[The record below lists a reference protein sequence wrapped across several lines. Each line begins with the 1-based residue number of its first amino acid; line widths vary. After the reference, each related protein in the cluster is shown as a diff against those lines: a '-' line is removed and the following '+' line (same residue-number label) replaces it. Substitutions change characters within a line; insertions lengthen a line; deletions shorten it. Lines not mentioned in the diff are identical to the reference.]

1 MGTVTRLEGRAPVL
15 ALVAATAAALAYAYT
30 FTFSQFVP
38 YDDEGYF
45 TVTVQHLLDG
55 HRLYDDVPVPY
66 GPFFYLS
73 RWLIHGA
80 LRVPLVTD
88 AVRLITIGHWL
99 LCAALLAAVTY
110 RLSHRRDGRLWLTTI
125 TFVAMVLQLSTAA
138 REPGHPQELAA
149 LLIGVVCLLATFVAP
164 GQRSLACGLLGAAAG
179 ASLLVKINVGVFLA
193 AGMGVALV
201 LLGPTGGWWR
211 LVRRGSIVVIAL
223 PFALLRRDVGQLW
236 AAEFCAVTTVGI
248 ALAWIVAYR
257 IELDVRCT
265 PRDVF
270 LYPVGMLCATV
281 VTVGFMMLR
290 GTSLAGL
297 WSGAVLQPVQFPLQ
311 FGWPVRIGGYAVLC
325 GAMSAA
331 LLLLYETGGERTRAR
346 LVSRV
351 LPPCKLGAAGFA
363 IGEALTERWGRTPE
377 TLLTYGPAFLWL
389 ALVPPIGVRWSPREA
404 FGRTL
409 LCLIAAPQV
418 LIAYP
423 VPGSQV
429 LFGTMVIV
437 VIGVLLLSDVLV
449 ALESAGSPQW
459 VRIGRLGCVAS
470 VAAVL
475 AALGFHASGSVAAY
489 AYGRPLNV
497 DGGRLLRLPLQDTLL
512 YQWLVDN
519 VEASSDTFV
528 SPIGLNSLYSW
539 THRKPAG
546 PVVIGNSWKAISA
559 SQQQVMVGA
568 HQAYPNLVV
577 IDHPGF
583 FEPMPRDSAPFLI
596 YIDQQFRPVA
606 RFGPYL
612 LKIRNDRKEFAPSG
626 CAYPGSAE
634 AGGSAALVLRLGLP
648 PRAIAGRVA
657 SVTVVDLYRDG
668 LIADTASGDARLQA
682 SLHNGAGQT
691 LLARGAA
698 AVDMDVLRRQ
708 EGLVLTFPNPPA
720 GGLGA
725 LPAVCLM
732 DGDRRRL
739 LTLPVVQALALGA
752 R

>member
-1 MGTVTRLEGRAPVL
+1 
-15 ALVAATAAALAYAYT
+15 
-30 FTFSQFVP
+30 
-38 YDDEGYF
+38 
-45 TVTVQHLLDG
+45 
-55 HRLYDDVPVPY
+55 
-66 GPFFYLS
+66 
-73 RWLIHGA
+73 
-80 LRVPLVTD
+80 
-88 AVRLITIGHWL
+88 
-99 LCAALLAAVTY
+99 
-110 RLSHRRDGRLWLTTI
+110 
-125 TFVAMVLQLSTAA
+125 
-138 REPGHPQELAA
+138 
-149 LLIGVVCLLATFVAP
+149 
-164 GQRSLACGLLGAAAG
+164 
-179 ASLLVKINVGVFLA
+179 
-193 AGMGVALV
+193 
-201 LLGPTGGWWR
+201 
-211 LVRRGSIVVIAL
+211 
-223 PFALLRRDVGQLW
+223 
-236 AAEFCAVTTVGI
+236 
-248 ALAWIVAYR
+248 
-257 IELDVRCT
+257 
-265 PRDVF
+265 
-270 LYPVGMLCATV
+270 
-281 VTVGFMMLR
+281 
-290 GTSLAGL
+290 
-297 WSGAVLQPVQFPLQ
+297 
-311 FGWPVRIGGYAVLC
+311 
-325 GAMSAA
+325 
-331 LLLLYETGGERTRAR
+331 
-346 LVSRV
+346 
-351 LPPCKLGAAGFA
+351 
-363 IGEALTERWGRTPE
+363 
-377 TLLTYGPAFLWL
+377 
-389 ALVPPIGVRWSPREA
+389 
-404 FGRTL
+404 
-409 LCLIAAPQV
+409 
-418 LIAYP
+418 
-423 VPGSQV
+423 
-429 LFGTMVIV
+429 
-437 VIGVLLLSDVLV
+437 
-449 ALESAGSPQW
+449 
-459 VRIGRLGCVAS
+459 
-470 VAAVL
+470 
-475 AALGFHASGSVAAY
+475 
-489 AYGRPLNV
+489 
-497 DGGRLLRLPLQDTLL
+497 
-512 YQWLVDN
+512 VDN

-739 LTLPVVQALALGA
+739 LTLPVVPAIALGA

>member
-1 MGTVTRLEGRAPVL
+1 MGTVTRLEGRAAVL

-30 FTFSQFVP
+30 FTFSRFAP

-73 RWLIHGA
+73 RWLIYGT

-125 TFVAMVLQLSTAA
+125 TFAAMTLQLSTAV

-149 LLIGVVCLLATFVAP
+149 LLIVAACLFGTFVSA
-164 GQRSLACGLLGAAAG
+164 GQRGLVCGLLGAAAG
-179 ASLLVKINVGVFLA
+179 ASLLVKINVGVFFA
-193 AGMGVALV
+193 AGTGVALV

-211 LVRRGSIVVIAL
+211 VPRWGSIVVVAL
-223 PFALLRRDVGQLW
+223 PFVLMWQDVGQLW
-236 AAEFCAVTTVGI
+236 AAEFCAVATLGI
-248 ALAWIVAYR
+248 ALVWIAACRV
-257 IELDVRCT
+257 EVDVRCT
-265 PRDVF
+265 ARDLCLF
-270 LYPVGMLCATV
+270 PIGILCATV
-281 VTVGFMMLR
+281 VSVGFMLWH
-290 GTSLAGL
+290 GTSLRGL
-297 WSGAVLQPVQFPLQ
+297 WNSAVLRPMQVPSQ

-325 GAMSAA
+325 GAVSAA
-331 LLLLYETGGERTRAR
+331 LLLLYETGGERIRAR
-346 LVSRV
+346 LASRV
-351 LPPCKLGAAGFA
+351 LPLCKLGAAALA
-363 IGEALTERWGRTPE
+363 IGEALAERWGSTPA
-377 TLLTYGPAFLWL
+377 TLLTCGPAVLWL
-389 ALVPPIGVRWSPREA
+389 ALVPPLGTRWSSREV

-418 LIAYP
+418 LMAYP

-429 LFGTMVIV
+429 LFGTMAIV
-437 VIGVLLLSDVLV
+437 VIGVLLLSDVL
-449 ALESAGSPQW
+449 AGLESARSSQW
-459 VRIGRLGCVAS
+459 GRVGRVGYVACVAT
-470 VAAVL
+470 VL
-475 AALGFHASGSVAAY
+475 AALSLHAKASLSAY
-489 AYGRPLNV
+489 AQGRPL
-497 DGGRLLRLPLQDTLL
+497 DAHGCRLLRLPLQDALL

-519 VEASSDTFV
+519 VEGSSDTFV
-528 SPIGLNSLYSW
+528 SPIGLNSLYAW

-546 PVVIGNSWKAISA
+546 PVVIDDSWKLIDATEQRAMIE
-559 SQQQVMVGA
+559 A

-577 IDHPGF
+577 IDHPGLF
-583 FEPMPRDSAPFLI
+583 GPTPRESVPFLV

-682 SLHNGAGQT
+682 SLHNGAGET

>member
-1 MGTVTRLEGRAPVL
+1 MLV
-15 ALVAATAAALAYAYT
+15 LVAATAAVLAYAYT
-30 FTFSQFVP
+30 FAFSQFVP
-38 YDDEGYF
+38 YDDEGYV

-55 HRLYDDVPVPY
+55 HRLYDDVPLGY

-73 RWLIHGA
+73 RWLIYGTLH
-80 LRVPLVTD
+80 VPLVTD
-88 AVRLITIGHWL
+88 AVHLITIGHWL

-110 RLSHRRDGRLWLTTI
+110 RLSHRQDGRLCLATMTL
-125 TFVAMVLQLSTAA
+125 VAMTLHLSTAA

-149 LLIGVVCLLATFVAP
+149 LLIVAACLLGTVVSA
-164 GQRSLACGLLGAAAG
+164 GQRGLVCGLLGAAAG
-179 ASLLVKINVGVFLA
+179 ASLLVKINVGVVFA
-193 AGMGVALV
+193 AGTAVALV

-211 LVRRGSIVVIAL
+211 VARRGSIVVMAL
-223 PFALLRRDVGQLW
+223 PFVLMRRDVGQLW
-236 AAEFCAVTTVGI
+236 AAEFCTVATLGI
-248 ALAWIVAYR
+248 ASAWIAAYR
-257 IELDVRCT
+257 VELDVRCT
-265 PRDVF
+265 AGDLC
-270 LYPVGMLCATV
+270 LYPVGMLCTTV
-281 VTVGFMMLR
+281 VSVGFILLHGSSLR
-290 GTSLAGL
+290 GL
-297 WSGAVLQPVQFPLQ
+297 WNSAVQLPMQFPSQ
-311 FGWPVRIGGYAVLC
+311 FGWPVRISGYAVLC
-325 GAMSAA
+325 GSVAAA
-331 LLLLYETGGERTRAR
+331 LLLLYEAGGERTRAQ
-346 LVSRV
+346 LASQV
-351 LPPCKLGAAGFA
+351 LPPCKLGAAALA
-363 IGEALTERWGRTPE
+363 IGEALTSPG
-377 TLLTYGPAFLWL
+377 TLLTWGPAFLWL
-389 ALVPPIGVRWSPREA
+389 ALVPPRGARWSSREA

-429 LFGTMVIV
+429 LFGTMAIV
-437 VIGVLLLSDVLV
+437 VIGVLLLADVL
-449 ALESAGSPQW
+449 AGLESARSSQW
-459 VRIGRLGCVAS
+459 VRVGRVGYVACVAT
-470 VAAVL
+470 VL
-475 AALGFHASGSVAAY
+475 AALSLHAKASLSAY
-489 AYGRPLNV
+489 AQGRPL
-497 DGGRLLRLPLQDTLL
+497 DAHGCRLLRLPLQDALL

-528 SPIGLNSLYSW
+528 SPIGLNSLYAW

-546 PVVIGNSWKAISA
+546 PVVIDNSWKLIDLA
-559 SQQQVMVGA
+559 QQRVMIEA
-568 HQAYPNLVV
+568 YQAYPNLVV
-577 IDHPGF
+577 IDHPGLF
-583 FEPMPRDSAPFLI
+583 GPTPRESVPFLV

-698 AVDMDVLRRQ
+698 AVDMDVLSRQ
-708 EGLVLTFPNPPA
+708 EGLVLTLPNPPA

-739 LTLPVVQALALGA
+739 LTLPVVPALALGA

>member
-1 MGTVTRLEGRAPVL
+1 ML
-15 ALVAATAAALAYAYT
+15 ALVVATAAALAYAYT

-45 TVTVQHLLDG
+45 RASVQHLLDG
-55 HRLYDDVPVPY
+55 HRLYDDVQLPY

-73 RWLIHGA
+73 RWLIYGTLH
-80 LRVPLVTD
+80 VPLVTD

-99 LCAALLAAVTY
+99 LCAVLFAAVTY
-110 RLSHRRDGRLWLTTI
+110 RLSPRRDGRMWLTTI
-125 TFVAMVLQLSTAA
+125 TFVAMTLQLSTAA

-149 LLIGVVCLLATFVAP
+149 LLIVAACLLGTFVSA
-164 GQRSLACGLLGAAAG
+164 GQRGLVCGLLGAAAG

-193 AGMGVALV
+193 AGTSVALV

-211 LVRRGSIVVIAL
+211 VPRWGSIVVVAL
-223 PFALLRRDVGQLW
+223 PFVLMWQDVGQLW
-236 AAEFCAVTTVGI
+236 AAEFCAVATLGI
-248 ALAWIVAYR
+248 ALVWIAAYR
-257 IELDVRCT
+257 VEVDVRSTGFDLCLF
-265 PRDVF
+265 PIS
-270 LYPVGMLCATV
+270 MLCATV
-281 VTVGFMMLR
+281 VSAGFILRHGASLR
-290 GTSLAGL
+290 GL
-297 WSGAVLQPVQFPLQ
+297 WNSTVLRPMQIPSQW
-311 FGWPVRIGGYAVLC
+311 GWPVRISGYAVLC
-325 GAMSAA
+325 GAVSAA
-331 LLLLYETGGERTRAR
+331 LLLLYETGGERIRAR
-346 LVSRV
+346 LASRV
-351 LPPCKLGAAGFA
+351 LPLCKLAAAALA
-363 IGEALTERWGRTPE
+363 IGDALTERWGSTPE
-377 TLLTYGPAFLWL
+377 TLLTCGPAILWL
-389 ALVPPIGVRWSPREA
+389 ALVPPLGTRWSTREV

-418 LIAYP
+418 LMAYP
-423 VPGSQV
+423 TAGSQV
-429 LFGTMVIV
+429 LFGTMAIV
-437 VIGVLLLSDVLV
+437 AIGVLLLSDVL
-449 ALESAGSPQW
+449 AGLESARSPHW
-459 VRIGRLGCVAS
+459 VRLGRAGYVACVAT
-470 VAAVL
+470 VL
-475 AALGFHASGSVAAY
+475 AALGLHARASASAY
-489 AYGRPLNV
+489 AQGRPLDA
-497 DGGRLLRLPLQDTLL
+497 DGCHLLRLPLQDALL

-528 SPIGLNSLYSW
+528 SPIGLNSLYAW

-546 PVVIGNSWKAISA
+546 PVIIDSSWKLIDAA
-559 SQQQVMVGA
+559 QQRVMIEA
-568 HQAYPNLVV
+568 YQAYPNLVV
-577 IDHPGF
+577 IDHPGLF
-583 FEPMPRDSAPFLI
+583 GPTPRESVPFLV

-657 SVTVVDLYRDG
+657 SVTVVDLYRDA

-698 AVDMDVLRRQ
+698 AVEMGILSRQ

-739 LTLPVVQALALGA
+739 LTLPVVPALALGA